1 MGEEDGGSHLCEGI
15 GGPVRIGGEQGFA
28 VAVFAGG
35 AAQAAEE
42 RRAGP
47 GALCG
52 RAVEVVRPRVANS
65 RVGTTMARSIHF
77 RHS

>member
-1 MGEEDGGSHLCEGI
+1 MGEEDGGSHLCEGV
-15 GGPVRIGGEQGFA
+15 GGLVRIGGEFA